1 MRERTP
7 AIDTVAALSE
17 RLAVLLSAGVSP
29 IAAWGYL
36 DAETDET
43 SSAVMAAASHAAS
56 QGKSVAAAIARV
68 VQPGRGE
75 APALGRGALSVVGTT
90 SFSFVRRW
98 GSPRGATEPEAWLA
112 LAAAWQVA
120 TESGA
125 PLAPSLRDFAEVF
138 RQLGAMERERSLAL
152 AGPAATARL
161 VLALPVVGVLFGTLL
176 GFDTLRTL
184 FATVPGWACI
194 VVAGLLLGIAWWW
207 TRALL
212 RRARPRERTPGL
224 LLELMAIGMEGGGS
238 VQRASDVVD
247 AATRRLRLDRAGE
260 QGLVASVLDLAE
272 RAGVPAAELLRS
284 EARAVRRTADAVGRR
299 RASELAVSLMLP
311 LGLCVLPAFL
321 IVGVVPLLITVI
333 SSTMSVI

>member
-1 MRERTP
+1 MREHTP

-36 DAETDET
+36 DTATNTT
-43 SSAVMAAASHAAS
+43 SSAVVAAASHAAR
-56 QGKSVAAAIARV
+56 QGKSVAAAIAKV
-68 VQPGRGE
+68 VLSGRGLPPV
-75 APALGRGALSVVGTT
+75 ADRL
-90 SFSFVRRW
+90 VRRIGGRPFFARRR
-98 GSPRGATEPEAWLA
+98 GSHHGATEPEAWLA

-125 PLAPSLRDFAEVF
+125 PLAPSLRDLAEVF

-152 AGPAATARL
+152 AGPTATARL
-161 VLALPVVGVLFGTLL
+161 VLALPVIGIIFGTLL

-194 VVAGLLLGIAWWW
+194 VVAGLLLGVAWWW

-238 VQRASDVVD
+238 VQRARDVVD
-247 AATRRLRLDRAGE
+247 AATRRLRLDRARE
-260 QGLVASVLDLAE
+260 QGLVSSVLDLAE

-284 EARAVRRTADAVGRR
+284 EARAVRRVADAEGRR
-299 RASELAVSLMLP
+299 LAAELSVVLMLP
-311 LGLCVLPAFL
+311 VGLCVLPAFL
-321 IVGVVPLLITVI
+321 IVGGVPLLITVI
-333 SSTMSVI
+333 SSTMAVI